1 MPARAR
7 WHAVAAAVVAVALF
21 ALLPQ
26 LAARVVR
33 DAIERESAAE
43 RARFEAGASPWSWRF
58 RQPDDVVAGQAFG
71 GATLEGGTTGL
82 TLHATDGSAA
92 EVGLPLV
99 RTADIRRIDELHL
112 RSRPSR
118 PVSASLSV
126 REAFDE
132 PMRHADIGMLIPGV
146 PDRTLRLPSLAWRD
160 DAGKPVPA
168 PGRAAMLR
176 LGVVLPAGAS
186 VTLES
191 AALLPSSGVVEPHAG
206 SLPRGLGAEALLAWR
221 DNQRTADPLVTFD
234 RAIYRSPPPWAQW
247 LPLAVYAALVAGA
260 GWLLRRRA
268 GRLVDLANAGLV
280 AAGPLWFIAGLGF
293 GRRPSLA
300 GTLIFAL
307 GVAYAVFLTWRRAVP
322 PWHAWVSWRGVGWP
336 WLAIVVAGGLVA
348 FVGHRL
354 AWPPLSRALVYV
366 GWATVQQWLVLAV
379 LAGLLDRALP
389 RPWAVL
395 LAALAFALLHT
406 PNGLLMQLCFVAELG
421 WAWWFLRHRAILPIA
436 VAHAASALLLQAGLA
451 GGVLRS
457 LEVSAR
463 FLN

>member
-7 WHAVAAAVVAVALF
+7 WHVVAAIVVAVALF
-21 ALLPQ
+21 ALLPL

-33 DAIERESAAE
+33 GAIERESAAE
-43 RARFEAGASPWSWRF
+43 RASFEAGASPWSWRF
-58 RQPDDVVAGQAFG
+58 RQPDDVVAGQVFG
-71 GATLEGGTTGL
+71 GATLQGGTDGL
-82 TLHATDGSAA
+82 MLQGTDGSPA

-99 RTADIRRIDELHL
+99 RTADVRRIDELRL
-112 RSRPSR
+112 QIRASV
-118 PVSASLSV
+118 PVPASLSI

-132 PMRHADIGMLIPGV
+132 PMRHADIGVLTPDAPGLTV
-146 PDRTLRLPSLAWRD
+146 RLPALAWRD
-160 DAGKPVPA
+160 DAGKPVAA
-168 PGRAAMLR
+168 PSRAAMLR
-176 LGVVLPAGAS
+176 LGVVLPAGAR
-186 VTLES
+186 VTLDS

-221 DNQRTADPLVTFD
+221 DNQRAADPLVTFD
-234 RAIYRSPPPWAQW
+234 RGIYRPAPPWADW
-247 LPLAVYAALVAGA
+247 LPLALYAALLGGSGV
-260 GWLLRRRA
+260 WFRRRA
-268 GRLVDLANAGLV
+268 GRLVDLTNAALV

-293 GRRPSLA
+293 GRRPSVA

-307 GVAYAVFLTWRRAVP
+307 GVVYAVFLTWRRAVP
-322 PWHAWVSWRGVGWP
+322 PWRAWVSWRAVGWP

-348 FVGHRL
+348 FIGHRL
-354 AWPPLSRALVYV
+354 AWPPLNRAVIYV
-366 GWATVQQWLVLAV
+366 IWATFQQWLVLAV
-379 LAGLLDRALP
+379 LAGLLDRALA

-395 LAALAFALLHT
+395 LSALAFALLHT

-436 VAHAASALLLQAGLA
+436 IAHAASALLLQAGLA